1 MTRPRWHCRCNAAFV
16 EIVRGTV
23 RQAASLT
30 PKDEGLRTEVCLQ
43 DNTAAASNPQGRA
56 GQGPWQGRAGQGR
69 AGQGRAGQGRAR
81 GCDL

>member
-1 MTRPRWHCRCNAAFV
+1 M
-16 EIVRGTV
+16 

-56 GQGPWQGRAGQGR
+56 GQGPGQGVEQDGMSLD
-69 AGQGRAGQGRAR
+69 AQSIAR
-81 GCDL
+81 GLAEGLAQVRL